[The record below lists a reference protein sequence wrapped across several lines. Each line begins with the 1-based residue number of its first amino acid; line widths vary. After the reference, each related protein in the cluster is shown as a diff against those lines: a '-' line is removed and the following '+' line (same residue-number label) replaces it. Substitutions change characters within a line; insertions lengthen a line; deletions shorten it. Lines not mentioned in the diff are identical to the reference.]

1 MRSSCTLKLYLEHLW
16 WLNQRPFVIIT
27 LINWNMFVIYSSCI
41 QWDKTELLNSIWCS
55 KYKLKKWIEKLKK
68 QKDYPGISNVFLI
81 MIYKCSCPYSWIIFQ
96 MLDKPLIDLKPLN
109 LKKN

>member
-1 MRSSCTLKLYLEHLW
+1 MLYIIAVVYNEIKLSCWIQYDAV
-16 WLNQRPFVIIT
+16 N
-27 LINWNMFVIYSSCI
+27 INWKN
-41 QWDKTELLNSIWCS
+41 D
-55 KYKLKKWIEKLKK
+55 LKK

-109 LKKN
+109 LKKNYSIHPTFINMY